1 MASDF
6 MEGQQH
12 YYAKLRLHR
21 QDLNKFQASRAE
33 HLAAAQL
40 LNELP
45 KKVRSRPASVL
56 ARALAAAW
64 FRPSAGAVS
73 ELHMIRCRRCSAKR
87 RGRR

>member
-45 KKVRSRPASVL
+45 KKVRSRPASGVSL
-56 ARALAAAW
+56 PEHSPPPGSAPVQGLC
-64 FRPSAGAVS
+64 PS
-73 ELHMIRCRRCSAKR
+73 RT
-87 RGRR
+87 